1 MHRIVVSLSIV
12 LVSAAATVAFTACD
26 VGSVINQQS
35 STGTDGGTSKMDGAG
50 SGSGSG
56 SGSAQCEADATAT
69 APDGHH
75 NAGMSCVAAG
85 CHLTGSL
92 GTNAPAFTYAG
103 TLYTTSAGTTPLG
116 GATIIITMGGTTKK
130 VITASNGNFFM
141 TAAPAGL
148 NSPTNAAT
156 ATTKASDCAAAA
168 TASPMSGALVQG
180 GGNCNNCHRIGG
192 TTSPI
197 HLP

>member
-1 MHRIVVSLSIV
+1 MHRISISISIV
-12 LVSAAATVAFTACD
+12 LVAAASATMFTACD
-26 VGSVINQQS
+26 VGSVINQQN
-35 STGTDGGTSKMDGAG
+35 STGTDGGTKMDGNG
-50 SGSGSG
+50 SGSGSNT
-56 SGSAQCEADATAT
+56 ALCEPDATAS

-75 NAGMSCVAAG
+75 NPGMSCVAAG
-85 CHLTGSL
+85 CHLTGQL

-116 GATIIITMGGTTKK
+116 GATIFIKVGTTEKK

-141 TAAPAGL
+141 TGAPAGIDA
-148 NSPTNAAT
+148 PTNT
-156 ATTKASDCAAAA
+156 VTGTTKASDCAAAA
-168 TASPMSGALVQG
+168 TASSMSGALVQG
-180 GGNCNNCHRIGG
+180 GGNCNNCHRNGG

>member
-1 MHRIVVSLSIV
+1 MSRIVVSLSII
-12 LVSAAATVAFTACD
+12 LVSAAATASFTACD
-26 VGSVINQQS
+26 VGSVVQN
-35 STGTDGGTSKMDGAG
+35 STGTDGGTKMDSAG

-56 SGSAQCEADATAT
+56 SGALCEADATAT

-75 NAGMSCVAAG
+75 NPGQSCIAAG
-85 CHLTGSL
+85 CHLTGQT
-92 GTNAPAFTYAG
+92 GTNAPPFTYAG

-116 GATIIITMGGTTKK
+116 GATIFIKMGATEKK

-141 TAAPAGL
+141 SAAPAGIDI
-148 NSPTNAAT
+148 PTNANT
-156 ATTKASDCAAAA
+156 ATTKASDCAANP
-168 TASPMSGALVQG
+168 TAVPMSGALVQG
-180 GGNCNNCHRIGG
+180 GGNCNNCHRNGG